1 MSAAITQEGW
11 LGSPLGGAAWEPL
24 GLIAQDG
31 AVRTRVQLGGR
42 LPLLATAGRAAPAA
56 WISDL
61 ESWEFVQ

>member
-31 AVRTRVQLGGR
+31 AVRTRVQMR
-42 LPLLATAGRAAPAA
+42 DTVAGKAPPPGHTLDTGN
-56 WISDL
+56 S
-61 ESWEFVQ
+61 